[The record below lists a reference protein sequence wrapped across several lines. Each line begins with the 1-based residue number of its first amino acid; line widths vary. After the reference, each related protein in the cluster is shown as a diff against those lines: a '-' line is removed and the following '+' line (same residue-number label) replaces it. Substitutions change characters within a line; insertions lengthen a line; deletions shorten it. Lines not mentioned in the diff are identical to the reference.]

1 MNKMNTKVS
10 HFYFVVEATKLR
22 DDDGVTLLYKVIGS
36 DYINSYHFKPN
47 EAFPSGQS
55 FTTFESGAIYVVTY
69 QVKNGKIHYL
79 KADKVH
85 ILDSLE

>member
-10 HFYFVVEATKLR
+10 HFYFIVDSIKLR

-36 DYINSYHFKPN
+36 DYINAYHFKYN
-47 EAFPSGQS
+47 ETFPSGVS
-55 FTTFESGAIYVVTY
+55 FENFKPGAIYVVTY

-79 KADKVH
+79 KADRVS
-85 ILDSLE
+85 ILDSIE